1 MAAEVR
7 DLAFTIK
14 AIDSASATVDEIAAK
29 LERASEGQARSVA
42 NAQRQIA
49 AIIARGDPAKAQ
61 AVALEK
67 ELAQLKSYGDRAKAS
82 EETIAAARRKIIE
95 DFERSRQA
103 VSARTAE
110 SVVASTNSTKQ
121 ALGELKGG
129 IGDIGQLANS
139 LAGNFDA
146 TGQKVT
152 GLVQSMVASFSSGGP
167 VALAI
172 GGTIALLGIWKS
184 ELDEIK
190 RYAAEAAKTAADAQQ
205 AYNAELDQTLNRL
218 REEKAI
224 RGEEAAG
231 GSRRSLELGRTAKG
245 AEELAAS
252 RADQIAGLDAQIAAQ
267 RQGLADF
274 LASPDAEDSSVTGMN
289 EAARQGRRR
298 VVDDAVA
305 QLEAQRAELQKQYD
319 KEIEVAKLAGEAYQQ
334 EISELEQKR
343 AKLAQEVTA
352 APGRGRRGGGMSK
365 AAKQEP
371 KKAEEKFVPGEYSLW
386 TPYDQF
392 EADRANARFKAEQEA
407 SEKAKQEAER
417 VAADRE
423 KAMKQAAAERLR
435 ADQEMAKA
443 AAEAMKAE
451 QEAFREAGL
460 LAAETFAQGFKAAM
474 DGEDTRSIIKGVLQ
488 GVAGVASMIPGG
500 QAVGIGAGLVSQ
512 FLRAGGPVL
521 PQGRGGLA
529 TMVNNDGIPAVLHPN
544 EFVFDSESV
553 NAAGGIGRLEA
564 LRRDL
569 RSGGGR
575 GASPSS
581 GAGAVVNVVAF
592 DQGTML
598 DTIGKAVEPAQ
609 YRRVANRQGSKARD
623 AARKAATKPRSGF

>member
-14 AIDSASATVDEIAAK
+14 AIDSASATVEEIAAK
-29 LERASEGQARSVA
+29 LEAATEGQARSVA

-61 AVALEK
+61 AVQLEK
-67 ELAQLKSYGDRAKAS
+67 ELAQLKSYGDRARAS
-82 EETIAAARRKIIE
+82 EETLAQARRKIIE
-95 DFERSRQA
+95 DFERARQQ
-103 VSARTAE
+103 VSQRTAD
-110 SVVASTNSTKQ
+110 SVVTSTTSTKQ

-129 IGDIGQLANS
+129 IGDIGQLANN
-139 LAGNFDA
+139 LAGTFDA

-152 GLVQSMVASFSSGGP
+152 GLVQSMVQSFASGGP

-172 GGTIALLGIWKS
+172 GGTIALLGVWKS

-190 RYAAEAAKTAADAQQ
+190 RYSQEAAKAAADAQQ
-205 AYNAELDQTLNRL
+205 AYNNELDQTLNRL

-231 GSRRSLELGRTAKG
+231 GSRRSLELGRTAQG
-245 AEELAAS
+245 AEQLAAT
-252 RADQIAGLDAQIAAQ
+252 RADQLAAIDAQIASQ
-267 RQGLADF
+267 RQGLTDF

-289 EAARQGRRR
+289 EAGRQARRR
-298 VVDDAVA
+298 AVDEAVA

-319 KEIEVAKLAGEAYQQ
+319 KEIEVARLAGEAYQQ
-334 EISELEQKR
+334 EISDLEQKR
-343 AKLAQEVTA
+343 TKLAQEVVA
-352 APGRGRRGGGMSK
+352 SPGRGRRGGGMK
-365 AAKQEP
+365 KP
-371 KKAEEKFVPGEYSLW
+371 KEETKKPEEKFVPGEYSLW

-392 EADRANARFKAEQEA
+392 EADRQAAQFKAEQEA
-407 SEKAKQEAER
+407 GEKAKKEAER
-417 VAADRE
+417 QAADRE

-512 FLRAGGPVL
+512 FLRSGGPVI

-544 EFVFDSESV
+544 EFVFDSDSV

-569 RSGGGR
+569 RSGGGKR
-575 GASPSS
+575 GS
-581 GAGAVVNVVAF
+581 GSGGSGAVVNVVAF

-609 YRRVANRQGSKARD
+609 YRRVANRQGSKARE
-623 AARKAATKPRSGF
+623 AARKAASKPRSGF